1 MIKRRQFI
9 AGLGGAAAWPLAAR
23 AQQPVMPVIGML
35 MANSR
40 EASLG
45 RLAAFREGL
54 NETGYVE
61 MRNVAIEYRSADGQ
75 YDRLPALAADLVRRQ
90 VNVIVTLG
98 GVPAALAAK
107 SATTTIPVVFQSGAD
122 PVKIGLVASL
132 AQPGGNMTGA
142 SNLDVELGPK
152 QLEIL
157 HELIPMATSIA
168 LLVNPANP
176 NAETASKDMQA
187 AARILGVQL
196 HIVHASA
203 DGDLDTVF
211 ANLVRLP
218 AGGLVIAPDPFF
230 GSRIERLAVLAT
242 RHAVPT
248 IYRPDFA
255 AAGGLMGLAGPFEE
269 QWRLVGTYTG
279 RILKGDKP
287 GSLPVQQ
294 SSRVELTINLK
305 TAKTLDLTVPITLLG
320 RADKVIE

>member
-1 MIKRRQFI
+1 MKRRTFI
-9 AGLGGAAAWPLAAR
+9 AGLGSAVAWPVVAR
-23 AQQPVMPVIGML
+23 AQQPAMPVIGIL
-35 MANSR
+35 IATSR
-40 EASLG
+40 EASLA

-54 NETGYVE
+54 SETGYVE
-61 MRNVAIEYRSADGQ
+61 MRNVAIEYRSADDHYEQ
-75 YDRLPALAADLVRRQ
+75 LPALAADLVRRQ
-90 VNVIVTLG
+90 VSVIVTLG

-107 SATTTIPVVFQSGAD
+107 SATTTIPVVFQSGAN
-122 PVKIGLVASL
+122 PVEMGLVASL

-157 HELIPMATSIA
+157 HELIPTATSIA

-176 NAETASKDMQA
+176 NTETALKDMQA
-187 AARILGVQL
+187 AARILGLQL
-196 HIVHASA
+196 QIVHASA

-211 ANLVRLP
+211 ANLIGLP

-230 GSRIERLAVLAT
+230 GSRIERLAALAT

-255 AAGGLMGLAGPFEE
+255 AAGGLMGLAGPFAE
-269 QWRLVGTYTG
+269 QWRLVGTYAG

-287 GSLPVQQ
+287 GDLPVQQ
-294 SSRVELTINLK
+294 STRVELTINMK
-305 TAKTLDLTVPITLLG
+305 TAEALGLTVPITLLG

>member
-1 MIKRRQFI
+1 MNRREFI
-9 AGLGGAAAWPLAAR
+9 AGLGGAAAWPLVAR
-23 AQQPVMPVIGML
+23 AQQPALPVVGIL
-35 MANSR
+35 IATSR
-40 EASLG
+40 EASLS

-61 MRNVAIEYRSADGQ
+61 MRNMAIEYRSADGQ
-75 YDRLPALAADLVRRQ
+75 YDRLPALAAELVRRH

-98 GVPAALAAK
+98 GIPAALAAK

-122 PVKIGLVASL
+122 PVKMGLVASL

-157 HELIPMATSIA
+157 HELIPTATSIA

-176 NAETASKDMQA
+176 NTQTASKDMQA
-187 AARILGVQL
+187 AARILGLQL

-203 DGDLDTVF
+203 DGDLDMVF
-211 ANLVRLP
+211 ANLIRLP

-230 GSRIERLAVLAT
+230 GSRIEQLAALAT

-255 AAGGLMGLAGPFEE
+255 AAGGLMGLSGPLAE

-287 GSLPVQQ
+287 GNLPVQQ
-294 SSRVELTINLK
+294 SSRVELTINMK
-305 TAKTLDLTVPITLLG
+305 TAKALGLTVPITLLG